1 MLVKRPIKNVHIY
14 VLKDPETGEV
24 RYVGKTTQ
32 SLEKRLYGHLREKN
46 KTYKCNWINSLQKKN
61 LQPIIESIEK
71 ASYETWAECEMYWI
85 QFYKELGAKLVNSN
99 AGGLGGHNPMAETR
113 AKISFASKNRS
124 QESRQKISDAH
135 KGRKRDDETRTK
147 ISNARTGMKFS
158 EEHKAKMSV
167 ASKNMS
173 AEHRKKISNA
183 GKGRICST
191 ETRKK
196 LSAAKQNMSAETRAK
211 IGLAS
216 TGRKPSA
223 ETTAKRLATLKAN
236 REKKNKIPFN
246 QRKSFVAGNSNL
258 AF

>member
-1 MLVKRPIKNVHIY
+1 MLAKRPIKNVHIY

-24 RYVGKTTQ
+24 RYVGKTKR
-32 SLEKRLYGHLREKN
+32 SLRVRLDGHLLSKSNDYRSRWIESLKN
-46 KTYKCNWINSLQKKN
+46 KN
-61 LQPIIESIEK
+61 LSPTIESIELV
-71 ASYETWAECEMYWI
+71 SDETWAERETFWI
-85 QFYKELGAKLVNSN
+85 RHYKKLGAKLTNGN
-99 AGGLGGHNPMAETR
+99 EGGMGCHNPSDETR

-158 EEHKAKMSV
+158 EEHKTKMSV

-223 ETTAKRLATLKAN
+223 ETTAKRLATLKLN

-246 QRKSFVAGNSNL
+246 QRKSLTSQVY
-258 AF
+258 